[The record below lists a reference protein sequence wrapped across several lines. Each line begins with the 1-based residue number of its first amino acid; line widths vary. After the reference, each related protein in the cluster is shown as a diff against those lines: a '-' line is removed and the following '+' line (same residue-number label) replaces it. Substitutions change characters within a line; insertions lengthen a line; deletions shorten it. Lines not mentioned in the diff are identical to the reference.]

1 MSPAGSISPGLA
13 AFNKRGQTR
22 SVSRKKIIRHVLRAT
37 SFRSRKASF
46 PCICKSS
53 AIDDWRARVRGLER
67 VASALRTSSALIAIE
82 SRLGSLLH
90 AVLGGER
97 SCRVAAAGLA
107 VAKVVVAGVSE
118 DALRKK
124 LPQLAWGL
132 ARQGGPSAAQIAR
145 IAMLRLKPSLLLEQ
159 LLQPHCL
166 SARNTKTR
174 ENALQLLIF
183 SLVTFPSTEFKLEI
197 VASRVAAM
205 VADRRRRV
213 RQAALDTLAVLG
225 QIYDSE
231 EVIEAGRR
239 AGEGNPDAEAMLA
252 AIRARLARKSL
263 PLVSADG
270 LVVYGLQISPTVQ
283 IATGPDVDWIVAGS
297 GSVSPGT
304 GRSRGQIIATS
315 RSAQGR
321 ASRNDFLNN
330 RESPWIERP
339 NLVALGVGLQ
349 SKTEQSTAWQSQTNN
364 NENDI
369 KGLNGRNANAGVSS
383 NANLRFEEQLR
394 SFYTPLNQYDF
405 VGTDAKNNREIS
417 DNFEQKTRSRRDI
430 NEVPK
435 EKESITL
442 RGESRIPVL
451 LSRERPKITS
461 QNREKSFNLEYVNS
475 NSRKQT
481 TDMLDSNRNRINLRQ
496 ENVGSYA
503 AIYQRRKR
511 FQQEESQILN
521 QTFDSHTSG
530 YRPASYTKALGT
542 NREYNDTAGNSEAI
556 FSDDNSH
563 GYNRFVD
570 TDKFTNENESFNY
583 AGGRQRSLS
592 RNMQQQTLVEA
603 YNSILERQRKL
614 MDRNVYRPLRT
625 PPNPSTRLYQDSQNL
640 DTQIPADR
648 NARHW
653 PKNRRTKDVAAA
665 QQRTEMD
672 LISSNSQENRC
683 SLSES
688 FASPHRRRLRS
699 LSPSQLHRSRHFVKL
714 TSNRFHAAS
723 MYDMKSVD
731 VGRENDGDG
740 DGNASVST
748 IITTTTTPVI
758 ALRLNRNSDTMYVDH
773 RGSNLRRIKECSAIY
788 NRFDFYFCISYSNK
802 ATMVNEEEYNVRNR
816 RHFSPDAKGYHVQNS
831 NKEES
836 RYQEFLR
843 SFSIG
848 ARERPKS
855 ASSSSSDVSRND
867 RPERGEDQDA
877 TLRDYNGN
885 DNSGSSTPRSQNAG
899 DPAFDVITQQTA
911 NRQSTARD
919 DVDSFFTPLDINK
932 MEYPIATAEAS
943 TVDEVSKEWSSED
956 DMKPASRIGSISRHS
971 NHNEL
976 ITVDENCNRSTE
988 SSSGVPE
995 QPEDDRSSARRR
1007 SVVSALSNERILPYE
1022 DTKIFKESLQSKVTF
1037 SPKRSESLYL
1047 TSHIHSAHHSPISN
1061 SPIKRNSRCD
1071 SRNLIED
1078 SRDFS
1083 EERII
1088 ASIVPDENASIRSLD
1103 TVGHPPIDISMVGDS
1118 PAIIIASRP
1127 HSHETVEY
1135 ENARSVE
1142 NDNSHNKINTQEST
1156 EEESSVNDALEDIQS
1171 KDSASETNMEPG
1183 ILKIESESAE
1193 DVESRRRMPSKVP
1206 VRGSSRCRMPS
1217 NKRVIEKPS
1226 EKSKRMVQQCFSQLE
1241 NKDWEITMKGL
1252 KALSQISKQHP
1263 EGLDVCVAGTIGR
1276 LLGRHIKNLRS
1287 QVARA
1292 ACLAAGDV
1300 FSSQIRG
1307 IDQDLDDIAG
1317 PLLHRTADTN
1327 RFLRSDSNSAL
1338 DQMMQYLPPHKTIGI
1353 IVLRG
1358 AGHQNAIV
1366 RAATARLLSDI
1377 TDRIGPDH
1385 IMILPRDVRDKL
1397 LNAGAKLLMDG
1408 NLDARNHAK
1417 RMFRRLTRCEGFRKA
1432 LTDAVPETTLRHID
1446 KTMKTL

>member
-1 MSPAGSISPGLA
+1 MSPAGFTSPGLVA
-13 AFNKRGQTR
+13 LKFN
-22 SVSRKKIIRHVLRAT
+22 V
-37 SFRSRKASF
+37 
-46 PCICKSS
+46 KS
-53 AIDDWRARVRGLER
+53 ILGKNLTELLYDDWRARVRGLER

-132 ARQGGPSAAQIAR
+132 ARQGGPSAAQLAR

-231 EVIEAGRR
+231 EVIQAGRR

-349 SKTEQSTAWQSQTNN
+349 SKTEQSTAWQLQTNN

-369 KGLNGRNANAGVSS
+369 KGLNGQNANAGVSS

-405 VGTDAKNNREIS
+405 VGTDAKNHREIS
-417 DNFEQKTRSRRDI
+417 DNFEQKTRNRGDI

-435 EKESITL
+435 EKESIAL

-461 QNREKSFNLEYVNS
+461 QNREKSLNLEYINS

-481 TDMLDSNRNRINLRQ
+481 TDMLDSNRNQINLQQ
-496 ENVGSYA
+496 ENVGYA

-511 FQQEESQILN
+511 FQQEESQTLN

-530 YRPASYTKALGT
+530 YRPASYRALGT
-542 NREYNDTAGNSEAI
+542 NREYSDTAGNNDII

-563 GYNRFVD
+563 SYNRFVD
-570 TDKFTNENESFNY
+570 TDKFTNENESLNY

-603 YNSILERQRKL
+603 YNSILERQRKF

-625 PPNPSTRLYQDSQNL
+625 PPNPSTHLYQDSQNL
-640 DTQIPADR
+640 DTQTPSDRDR
-648 NARHW
+648 NARHR
-653 PKNRRTKDVAAA
+653 PKNRRTKDMAAT

-672 LISSNSQENRC
+672 LISSNSQENRR

-699 LSPSQLHRSRHFVKL
+699 LSPSQLHQSRHFVKF

-723 MYDMKSVD
+723 MYD
-731 VGRENDGDG
+731 
-740 DGNASVST
+740 
-748 IITTTTTPVI
+748 I
-758 ALRLNRNSDTMYVDH
+758 
-773 RGSNLRRIKECSAIY
+773 
-788 NRFDFYFCISYSNK
+788 NK
-802 ATMVNEEEYNVRNR
+802 TTMVNEEEYNTQNK

-855 ASSSSSDVSRND
+855 ASSSSSDISRND
-867 RPERGEDQDA
+867 QPGREEDQDA

-885 DNSGSSTPRSQNAG
+885 DNSGSSTPRSQNAD
-899 DPAFDVITQQTA
+899 DPAFDVVTQQTT
-911 NRQSTARD
+911 NCQSATHD
-919 DVDSFFTPLDINK
+919 DVDSFFTPLDTNK
-932 MEYPIATAEAS
+932 MEYLITMAEAS

-995 QPEDDRSSARRR
+995 QSEDDRSSARRR
-1007 SVVSALSNERILPYE
+1007 SVVSVLSNERILPYE
-1022 DTKIFKESLQSKVTF
+1022 DTKIFKESLQSKVTIN
-1037 SPKRSESLYL
+1037 PKRSESLYL
-1047 TSHIHSAHHSPISN
+1047 SPNHSAHHSPISN
-1061 SPIKRNSRCD
+1061 SPIKRNSRCG

-1078 SRDFS
+1078 SKDLS
-1083 EERII
+1083 EERIV
-1088 ASIVPDENASIRSLD
+1088 ASIVPDEDASIRSLNI
-1103 TVGHPPIDISMVGDS
+1103 VGHPPIDISIVGDS

-1127 HSHETVEY
+1127 HSHETDEY
-1135 ENARSVE
+1135 ENAKNVE
-1142 NDNSHNKINTQEST
+1142 NDNPHNKINIQEST
-1156 EEESSVNDALEDIQS
+1156 EEESSINDTLEDRQS

-1183 ILKIESESAE
+1183 ILKIESEPAE
-1193 DVESRRRMPSKVP
+1193 DVEPRRRMPSKVP

-1217 NKRVIEKPS
+1217 NKRVMEKPS

-1263 EGLDVCVAGTIGR
+1263 EDLDICAAGMIGR

-1307 IDQDLDDIAG
+1307 ID
-1317 PLLHRTADTN
+1317 
-1327 RFLRSDSNSAL
+1327 
-1338 DQMMQYLPPHKTIGI
+1338 
-1353 IVLRG
+1353 
-1358 AGHQNAIV
+1358 
-1366 RAATARLLSDI
+1366 
-1377 TDRIGPDH
+1377 
-1385 IMILPRDVRDKL
+1385 
-1397 LNAGAKLLMDG
+1397 
-1408 NLDARNHAK
+1408 
-1417 RMFRRLTRCEGFRKA
+1417 
-1432 LTDAVPETTLRHID
+1432 
-1446 KTMKTL
+1446 

>member
-1 MSPAGSISPGLA
+1 
-13 AFNKRGQTR
+13 
-22 SVSRKKIIRHVLRAT
+22 
-37 SFRSRKASF
+37 
-46 PCICKSS
+46 
-53 AIDDWRARVRGLER
+53 DDWRARVRGLER

-97 SCRVAAAGLA
+97 SCRVAAAGLG

-132 ARQGGPSAAQIAR
+132 ARQGGPSAAQLAR
-145 IAMLRLKPSLLLEQ
+145 ISMLRLRPSLLLEQ

-283 IATGPDVDWIVAGS
+283 NATGPDVDWIVAGS

-339 NLVALGVGLQ
+339 NFVALGVGLQ

-383 NANLRFEEQLR
+383 NANLRFEEQLQ

-405 VGTDAKNNREIS
+405 VGTDAKNHREIS
-417 DNFEQKTRSRRDI
+417 NNFEQKTRNRRDI
-430 NEVPK
+430 NEVSK
-435 EKESITL
+435 EKESIAL

-461 QNREKSFNLEYVNS
+461 QNREKSLNLEYVNS

-496 ENVGSYA
+496 ENIGSYTT
-503 AIYQRRKR
+503 IHQRRKR
-511 FQQEESQILN
+511 FQQEESQTLN
-521 QTFDSHTSG
+521 QTFDSHTSS

-542 NREYNDTAGNSEAI
+542 NKEYSDTAGNREAI
-556 FSDDNSH
+556 FSDDNLYS
-563 GYNRFVD
+563 YERFVD
-570 TDKFTNENESFNY
+570 TDKFTNESLNY

-603 YNSILERQRKL
+603 YNSILERQRKF

-648 NARHW
+648 DRNARHR

-672 LISSNSQENRC
+672 LISSNSQENRR

-699 LSPSQLHRSRHFVKL
+699 LSPSQLHQSRHFVKL

-723 MYDMKSVD
+723 MYDM
-731 VGRENDGDG
+731 
-740 DGNASVST
+740 
-748 IITTTTTPVI
+748 
-758 ALRLNRNSDTMYVDH
+758 
-773 RGSNLRRIKECSAIY
+773 
-788 NRFDFYFCISYSNK
+788 
-802 ATMVNEEEYNVRNR
+802 
-816 RHFSPDAKGYHVQNS
+816 
-831 NKEES
+831 
-836 RYQEFLR
+836 
-843 SFSIG
+843 
-848 ARERPKS
+848 
-855 ASSSSSDVSRND
+855 
-867 RPERGEDQDA
+867 
-877 TLRDYNGN
+877 
-885 DNSGSSTPRSQNAG
+885 
-899 DPAFDVITQQTA
+899 
-911 NRQSTARD
+911 
-919 DVDSFFTPLDINK
+919 
-932 MEYPIATAEAS
+932 
-943 TVDEVSKEWSSED
+943 
-956 DMKPASRIGSISRHS
+956 
-971 NHNEL
+971 
-976 ITVDENCNRSTE
+976 
-988 SSSGVPE
+988 
-995 QPEDDRSSARRR
+995 
-1007 SVVSALSNERILPYE
+1007 
-1022 DTKIFKESLQSKVTF
+1022 
-1037 SPKRSESLYL
+1037 
-1047 TSHIHSAHHSPISN
+1047 
-1061 SPIKRNSRCD
+1061 
-1071 SRNLIED
+1071 
-1078 SRDFS
+1078 
-1083 EERII
+1083 
-1088 ASIVPDENASIRSLD
+1088 
-1103 TVGHPPIDISMVGDS
+1103 
-1118 PAIIIASRP
+1118 
-1127 HSHETVEY
+1127 
-1135 ENARSVE
+1135 
-1142 NDNSHNKINTQEST
+1142 
-1156 EEESSVNDALEDIQS
+1156 
-1171 KDSASETNMEPG
+1171 
-1183 ILKIESESAE
+1183 
-1193 DVESRRRMPSKVP
+1193 
-1206 VRGSSRCRMPS
+1206 
-1217 NKRVIEKPS
+1217 
-1226 EKSKRMVQQCFSQLE
+1226 
-1241 NKDWEITMKGL
+1241 
-1252 KALSQISKQHP
+1252 
-1263 EGLDVCVAGTIGR
+1263 
-1276 LLGRHIKNLRS
+1276 
-1287 QVARA
+1287 
-1292 ACLAAGDV
+1292 
-1300 FSSQIRG
+1300 
-1307 IDQDLDDIAG
+1307 
-1317 PLLHRTADTN
+1317 
-1327 RFLRSDSNSAL
+1327 
-1338 DQMMQYLPPHKTIGI
+1338 
-1353 IVLRG
+1353 
-1358 AGHQNAIV
+1358 
-1366 RAATARLLSDI
+1366 
-1377 TDRIGPDH
+1377 
-1385 IMILPRDVRDKL
+1385 
-1397 LNAGAKLLMDG
+1397 
-1408 NLDARNHAK
+1408 
-1417 RMFRRLTRCEGFRKA
+1417 
-1432 LTDAVPETTLRHID
+1432 
-1446 KTMKTL
+1446 

>member
-1 MSPAGSISPGLA
+1 
-13 AFNKRGQTR
+13 
-22 SVSRKKIIRHVLRAT
+22 
-37 SFRSRKASF
+37 
-46 PCICKSS
+46 
-53 AIDDWRARVRGLER
+53 DDWRARVRGLER

-118 DALRKK
+118 NALRKK
-124 LPQLAWGL
+124 LAQLAWGL
-132 ARQGGPSAAQIAR
+132 ARQGGPSAAQLAR

-183 SLVTFPSTEFKLEI
+183 SLVTFPSTEFKLET
-197 VASRVAAM
+197 VAIRVATM

-231 EVIEAGRR
+231 VVLEAGRR
-239 AGEGNPDAEAMLA
+239 VSEGNPDAEAMLA

-349 SKTEQSTAWQSQTNN
+349 AKTEQSTAWQSQINN
-364 NENDI
+364 NENEI
-369 KGLNGRNANAGVSS
+369 KGLNGRHANAGVSL

-394 SFYTPLNQYDF
+394 SIYTPLDQYDF
-405 VGTDAKNNREIS
+405 VETDAKNHREIS
-417 DNFEQKTRSRRDI
+417 DNFQQKMRNRRDI
-430 NEVPK
+430 NEVAK
-435 EKESITL
+435 EKESIAL

-451 LSRERPKITS
+451 LSRERSKITS
-461 QNREKSFNLEYVNS
+461 QNRDKSLNLEYVNS

-481 TDMLDSNRNRINLRQ
+481 TDVLDSNRNRINLRQ

-511 FQQEESQILN
+511 FQQEENQTLN
-521 QTFDSHTSG
+521 QTFDSHSNS
-530 YRPASYTKALGT
+530 YRPAPYTKTLGV
-542 NREYNDTAGNSEAI
+542 NREYSDIVGNREVI

-563 GYNRFVD
+563 SYDRFMD
-570 TDKFTNENESFNY
+570 NKFMNENKSSNY
-583 AGGRQRSLS
+583 AGGCQRSLS

-614 MDRNVYRPLRT
+614 MDKNVYGPLQT
-625 PPNPSTRLYQDSQNL
+625 PPNPSIRVYQDSQNL
-640 DTQIPADR
+640 DTQVPADRDR
-648 NARHW
+648 NARYW
-653 PKNRRTKDVAAA
+653 PNDRRIKDTAATEHK
-665 QQRTEMD
+665 TEMD
-672 LISSNSQENRC
+672 LISLNSQENRRP
-683 SLSES
+683 SSES
-688 FASPHRRRLRS
+688 FASSHRRRLRS
-699 LSPSQLHRSRHFVKL
+699 LSPSQLHRSRQL

-723 MYDMKSVD
+723 MYDMKSVGVSRD
-731 VGRENDGDG
+731 NDGDG
-740 DGNASVST
+740 DGNASIST
-748 IITTTTTPVI
+748 IITTTTPVI
-758 ALRLNRNSDTMYVDH
+758 ALRLNRNSDTVYVDH
-773 RGSNLRRIKECSAIY
+773 RGSNLRRMKDVA
-788 NRFDFYFCISYSNK
+788 RFDFYFYISCSNK
-802 ATMVNEEEYNVRNR
+802 ATTVNEEEYNVRNR
-816 RHFSPDAKGYHVQNS
+816 RHFSPEAKGCHVQNS

-848 ARERPKS
+848 TCERPKS
-855 ASSSSSDVSRND
+855 ASSSSSDISRND
-867 RPERGEDQDA
+867 RSGPEENQDA
-877 TLRDYNGN
+877 TLQDYNDN
-885 DNSGSSTPRSQNAG
+885 DNSESSTPQSLNAG
-899 DPAFDVITQQTA
+899 DPAFDVITEQTAA
-911 NRQSTARD
+911 NRQSATHD
-919 DVDSFFTPLDINK
+919 NVDSFFTSLDTNK
-932 MEYPIATAEAS
+932 MEYPITTADAS

-971 NHNEL
+971 NHEL

-995 QPEDDRSSARRR
+995 QPEDDRSSARR
-1007 SVVSALSNERILPYE
+1007 SVVSALSNERILPSYE
-1022 DTKIFKESLQSKVTF
+1022 DTKVTI
-1037 SPKRSESLYL
+1037 SPKKSESLYL
-1047 TSHIHSAHHSPISN
+1047 TPNHSTHHSPISN
-1061 SPIKRNSRCD
+1061 SPTKRNSRCG
-1071 SRNLIED
+1071 SRNLIETP
-1078 SRDFS
+1078 RDFN

-1088 ASIVPDENASIRSLD
+1088 ASIVPNEDASIRSLD
-1103 TVGHPPIDISMVGDS
+1103 TVGHPPIDISIVGDS

-1135 ENARSVE
+1135 ENTRSVE
-1142 NDNSHNKINTQEST
+1142 NDNPHNKINTQEST
-1156 EEESSVNDALEDIQS
+1156 EEESSVNDALEDKQS
-1171 KDSASETNMEPG
+1171 KDSASETNTEPG
-1183 ILKIESESAE
+1183 ILKIESEPAE

-1206 VRGSSRCRMPS
+1206 VRGPSRCRMPS
-1217 NKRVIEKPS
+1217 NKRAMEKPS

-1263 EGLDVCVAGTIGR
+1263 EGLDVCTVGTIGR

-1327 RFLRSDSNSAL
+1327 RFLRSDSNAAL
-1338 DQMMQYLPPHKTIGI
+1338 DQMVQYLPPHKTIGI

-1358 AGHQNAIV
+1358 ASHQNAIV

-1397 LNAGAKLLMDG
+1397 LNTGAKLLMDG